1 MTRAMAEPV
10 AHRPAPPPASPKLRR
25 FAIGSA
31 AMAGCLLLTYI
42 GRLFLGAIPYPP
54 QIIQDVLRTVMPG
67 KLDQAAI
74 RGLQHW
80 AQRLLF
86 IGVNLAVIAAGGY
99 LATLFTADQT
109 PRRRARNALI
119 VAGALFAV
127 SSVLALTGNEGA
139 SWPAFLI
146 YGVDGFVFARFASG
160 TPLFRVLEPAL
171 RNGEMPLD
179 AIRRS
184 RRSFLGRSAVIGGIA
199 VLFGGALV
207 KSLMRK
213 SRKVTVVAADHPF
226 VPPAADPNFPTV
238 PGMLPEITANGDFY
252 QVDIDSFLPPQID
265 VSSWSLTVGGLVTNP
280 YSVDFTSLQKD
291 FTTYEL
297 AHTLSC
303 ISNEVG
309 GNLVSTAVWRGA
321 RLLDVLN
328 KGGLKPGVTEIV
340 FAAADGYADSIPMS
354 WINAQPE
361 SLIVF
366 AMNGEP
372 LPAAHGFPCRVIVP
386 GLYGMKQ
393 PKWLTSITA
402 VNHHYNGYWEVRGW
416 DQQAIMVTQ
425 SQIDVPQAG
434 SSIAL
439 PSYLAGI
446 AWAGVRGIS
455 LVEVSYDGGNTWMPT
470 MLKRELS
477 PVAWRLWAVPV
488 ASTGGSSRR
497 VLVRATDGTGAVQTG
512 VQQEPEPDA
521 ATGWDFVTFQVS

>member
-1 MTRAMAEPV
+1 MTKAMADPV
-10 AHRPAPPPASPKLRR
+10 ARRPMPSPAASRLRR
-25 FAIGSA
+25 FGIGAA
-31 AMAGCLLLTYI
+31 AMAGCLLLTFAA
-42 GRLFLGAIPYPP
+42 RQFLGAVPYPP

-99 LATLFTADQT
+99 IATLFRPDQT
-109 PRRRARNALI
+109 PHRRARNAVI
-119 VAGALFAV
+119 VAGVLFGV
-127 SSVLALTGNEGA
+127 STILALAGNEGF
-139 SWPAFLI
+139 SWPAFPVYAI
-146 YGVDGFVFARFASG
+146 DGFLYARFASG
-160 TPLFRVLEPAL
+160 TPLSRVLDPSV
-171 RNGEMPLD
+171 RTGEMPLD

-199 VLFGGALV
+199 VLFGGVLI
-207 KSLMRK
+207 KTLMRK
-213 SRKVTVVAADHPF
+213 SQKVTIVAADQPF
-226 VPPAADPNFPTV
+226 VPPPADPNFPAV
-238 PGMLPEITANGDFY
+238 PGLMSEITANGDFY
-252 QVDIDSFLPPQID
+252 QVDIDSFLPPQVD
-265 VSSWSLTVGGLVTNP
+265 VSSWSLSVSGLVDTP
-280 YSVDFTSLQKD
+280 YSIDFTSLQKD

-309 GNLVSTAVWRGA
+309 GNLVSTTVWRGA

-328 KGGLKPGVTEIV
+328 KGGLKPGVVEIV
-340 FAAADGYADSIPMS
+340 FGAADGYSDSIPMS

-366 AMNGEP
+366 GMNGEP
-372 LPAAHGFPCRVIVP
+372 LPTAHGFPCRVIVP

-455 LVEVSYDGGNTWMPT
+455 LVEVSYDGGATWMPT
-470 MLKRELS
+470 VLKRELS

-488 ASTGGSSRR
+488 ASSGGTSRR